1 MPFRTSCDI
10 GWQERDG
17 HSGWY
22 GARGRTPAGGGG
34 ASLTKSVS
42 LSSRVRSDV
51 GLRPESQ
58 ISWINCVN
66 ILTWARCF
74 QRQFSETRCV
84 VTNLLLSVRI
94 FIVSDLF
101 GRTCKHI
108 EIKHDHLMSFDV
120 SLYRI
125 GYIYF
130 KINLLE
136 DYLILAQNNLQYL
149 ILTMYIRMQLKIK
162 QFKVIFLEQVQANK
176 CLWKP
181 AALSGSVLHTY
192 VEV

>member
-1 MPFRTSCDI
+1 MPFRTSGDI

-17 HSGWY
+17 QSGWY
-22 GARGRTPAGGGG
+22 GARGRTPASGGG

-51 GLRPESQ
+51 EPRPEGQ

-66 ILTWARCF
+66 ILTWAPCF
-74 QRQFSETRCV
+74 QRQFGGTRCV
-84 VTNLLLSVRI
+84 LTNLLLSVRI

-108 EIKHDHLMSFDV
+108 GIKHVRLISFDV

-125 GYIYF
+125 ELVTHLSCNVWTKVCQLIVSAYRCFITRLI
-130 KINLLE
+130 IN
-136 DYLILAQNNLQYL
+136 YQYTKFLIVRFQN
-149 ILTMYIRMQLKIK
+149 
-162 QFKVIFLEQVQANK
+162 
-176 CLWKP
+176 
-181 AALSGSVLHTY
+181 
-192 VEV
+192 